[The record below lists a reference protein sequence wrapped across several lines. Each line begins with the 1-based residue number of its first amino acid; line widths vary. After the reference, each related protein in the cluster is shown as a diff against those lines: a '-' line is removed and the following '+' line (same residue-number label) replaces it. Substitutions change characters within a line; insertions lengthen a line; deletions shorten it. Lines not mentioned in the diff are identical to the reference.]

1 MKHLT
6 EEQLILHY
14 YRDLADT
21 AAVEAHLALCDE
33 CRRHH
38 EDLRATLDTVE
49 APSLPQ
55 RSESYGTEVW
65 TRLRP
70 RLEKPPRM
78 DWMVLLQSRRLVA
91 LGTVAALVVVAFLAG
106 RFWPR
111 PEVSPPQVISA
122 KAQDRI
128 FLLAVGEHL
137 DRSQRVLLELLNTPS
152 DEPVNI
158 TAEQQ
163 RVEDLVA
170 ANRIYRQT
178 ATRAGE
184 PGIANVLDDLER
196 VLLEIARGPSELSAA
211 DLKEVRQR
219 IENQGILFKVR
230 VTDSTVHERER
241 ISVPGAGTVTG
252 KI

>member
-6 EEQLILHY
+6 EEQLILY
-14 YRDLADT
+14 CYRDLSET
-21 AAVEAHLALCDE
+21 ASVEVHLAQCE
-33 CRRHH
+33 QCRRQH
-38 EDLRATLDTVE
+38 EHFRATLDAVTT
-49 APSLPQ
+49 STLPE
-55 RSESYGTEVW
+55 RSESYGAEVW
-65 TRLRP
+65 ARLRP
-70 RLEKPPRM
+70 RLERPPRF
-78 DWMVLLQSRRLVA
+78 DWMALLQPRRLVA
-91 LGTVAALVVVAFLAG
+91 LGTVAALLVVAFVAG

-111 PEVSPPQVISA
+111 PEVSPPQAISA
-122 KAQDRI
+122 RAQDRI

-137 DRSQRVLLELLNTPS
+137 DRSQGVLLELLNTPS
-152 DEPVNI
+152 DGTVNI
-158 TAEQQ
+158 AAEQQ
-163 RVEDLVA
+163 RAEDLVA

-211 DLKEVRQR
+211 DLEGIRQR

-241 ISVPGAGTVTG
+241 EGVPGSVTG

>member
-6 EEQLILHY
+6 EEQIILYY
-14 YRDLADT
+14 YRDLAGKAT
-21 AAVEAHLALCDE
+21 VEAHLALCGE
-33 CRRHH
+33 CRRQL
-38 EDLRATLDTVE
+38 EDVRATLDTVGSSTVPDRAE
-49 APSLPQ
+49 N
-55 RSESYGTEVW
+55 YGAEVW

-70 RLEKPPRM
+70 RLERPPRM
-78 DWMVLLQSRRLVA
+78 DWMALIQPRRLAA
-91 LGTVAALVVVAFLAG
+91 LATVAALLVVAFLTG
-106 RFWPR
+106 RYWPR
-111 PEVSPPQVISA
+111 PEVSPPLAISA
-122 KAQDRI
+122 QAQDRI

-137 DRSQRVLLELLNTPS
+137 DRSQSVLLELLNTPS
-152 DEPVNI
+152 GGPVDI
-158 TAEQQ
+158 SSEQQ
-163 RVEDLVA
+163 RAEDLVA

-196 VLLEIARGPSELSAA
+196 VLLEVARGPSELSAA
-211 DLKEVRQR
+211 DLEEVRQR

-241 ISVPGAGTVTG
+241 EGVPGSVTG

>member
-6 EEQLILHY
+6 EEQLILY
-14 YRDLADT
+14 YYHDLAET
-21 AAVEAHLALCDE
+21 ASVEAHLSLCDE
-33 CRRHH
+33 CRR
-38 EDLRATLDTVE
+38 ELDDLRATLDAVE
-49 APSLPQ
+49 APPLPE
-55 RSESYGTEVW
+55 RSETYSMEVW
-65 TRLRP
+65 AGLRP
-70 RLEKPPRM
+70 RLEKPPRF
-78 DWMVLLQSRRLVA
+78 DWMALLQPRRLVA
-91 LGTVAALVVVAFLAG
+91 LGTVAALIVVAFLAG

-111 PEVSPPQVISA
+111 PEVSPTQAISA
-122 KAQDRI
+122 QAQDRI

-137 DRSQRVLLELLNTPS
+137 DRSQRVLLELLNTSS
-152 DEPVNI
+152 DGPVNI
-158 TAEQQ
+158 SAEQQ
-163 RVEDLVA
+163 RAEDLVA

-184 PGIANVLDDLER
+184 PGISNVLDDLER

-211 DLKEVRQR
+211 DLEEVRQR

-241 ISVPGAGTVTG
+241 EAVPGSVTG

>member
-6 EEQLILHY
+6 EEQLILYY
-14 YRDLADT
+14 YREFADT
-21 AAVEAHLALCDE
+21 AAVEAHLALCDD

-38 EDLRATLDTVE
+38 EDLRTALDTVE
-49 APSLPQ
+49 TPTLPE
-55 RSESYGTEVW
+55 RSESYGAEIW

-70 RLEKPPRM
+70 RLEPPPRL
-78 DWMVLLQSRRLVA
+78 DWMAFFQPRRLVA
-91 LGTVAALVVVAFLAG
+91 LGTVTALIAVAFLAG

-111 PEVSPPQVISA
+111 PEVNTPQVISA
-122 KAQDRI
+122 RAQDRI

-137 DRSQRVLLELLNTPS
+137 DRTQGVLLELLNTSS
-152 DEPVNI
+152 DGPVNI
-158 TAEQQ
+158 SAEQQ
-163 RVEDLVA
+163 RAEDLIA

-211 DLKEVRQR
+211 DLQEVRQR

-241 ISVPGAGTVTG
+241 EGVPGSVTG